1 MSTHSFYQII
11 ISTNRMFNW
20 INITYTSHESF
31 NFYVSEITECIK
43 CLDVGCD
50 TWLQAK
56 SSHLKL
62 FFGYFSLQKIRIYFN
77 MSLYEIILTGFVE

>member
-43 CLDVGCD
+43 CLDVG
-50 TWLQAK
+50 
-56 SSHLKL
+56 
-62 FFGYFSLQKIRIYFN
+62 
-77 MSLYEIILTGFVE
+77 